1 MGKKNK
7 DQGKKKATEA
17 VVSPEPAVD
26 TETAGVWV
34 LETNAL
40 SVPGASTTATATTP
54 ARSPAT
60 PSGAL
65 TLLRGIRLP
74 DLCEV

>member
-1 MGKKNK
+1 MI
-7 DQGKKKATEA
+7 ARA
-17 VVSPEPAVD
+17 AWPVD
-26 TETAGVWV
+26 TETAGASV
-34 LETNAL
+34 LEMKEL

-54 ARSPAT
+54 ARIPAT